1 MTDKFITREE
11 LEEVLENT
19 PLNEFSRKDFQ
30 IAVDYYLENKYTSDT
45 EILYEKII
53 EKNGEEFFKE
63 LKELDKKIVEDLE
76 IYNLISFLSLAP
88 LNEKKMLIES
98 PILKTIRAI
107 PSITNV
113 FILYTEDSKKRF
125 EELKEYLK
133 SQDIDIIGKSIDI
146 DNINESYQFLQE
158 IVKAEGL
165 DKSNTVLDSTLGLRM
180 FGIALYKI
188 AVERGL
194 NLIAWRDYQLPKYIK
209 EKEGYKLEKNKT
221 ERIPFLAKLTL
232 LQEPKF
238 ENAKIYR
245 ALIKE
250 LKSFNFSGAAS
261 YYNTLGLTDLKILC
275 QDFENVFGLKSIL
288 EFDSNKFYNSLEIV
302 LKKILNYDVEEEKN
316 QEIIK
321 LITLKLLPLVNYKN
335 ILKGINSFNI
345 KIEDVDSYICKLSLK
360 DERIKIKIYYSF
372 VLNYLRAKLGDEAID
387 NPYVQNIISEIFS
400 WDKKK
405 IKIESIEEILSVLFS
420 DLAKENIEKNSIGVE
435 IKIQD
440 IFNIADN
447 LIDDVEIPIQVSKNI
462 LKISKYS
469 LNIDLLEEERN
480 RINLKELKDKEYIF
494 TKKTNITKKIGYNS
508 IAIPLIKLLNGEMD
522 ELDVN
527 DLNQIYGVK
536 ESTFSRYKSELKH
549 IIKLIND
556 IVNDELEKKSEEKKD
571 IIIIE
576 NEKKIDTL
584 EKKEKKDS
592 KIKRIRINEFF
603 K

>member
-30 IAVDYYLENKYTSDT
+30 IVVDYYLENKYTNDT

-53 EKNGEEFFKE
+53 KRNGEEFFKE
-63 LKELDKKIVEDLE
+63 LKELDKKIEEDLE

-113 FILYTEDSKKRF
+113 FVLYTEDSKKRF

-133 SQDIDIIGKSIDI
+133 SKDIDIIGKSVDI

-165 DKSNTVLDSTLGLRM
+165 DKSNTILDSTLGLRM

-194 NLIAWRDYQLPKYIK
+194 NLITWRDYQLPKYIK

-345 KIEDVDSYICKLSLK
+345 KIEDVDSYICKLSLR

-372 VLNYLRAKLGDEAID
+372 VLNYLRSKLGDEAID

-420 DLAKENIEKNSIGVE
+420 DLAKENIEKNSIDIE

-508 IAIPLIKLLNGEMD
+508 IAIPLIKLLNGEMN
-522 ELDVN
+522 ELDI
-527 DLNQIYGVK
+527 DELNQIYGVK

-576 NEKKIDTL
+576 T